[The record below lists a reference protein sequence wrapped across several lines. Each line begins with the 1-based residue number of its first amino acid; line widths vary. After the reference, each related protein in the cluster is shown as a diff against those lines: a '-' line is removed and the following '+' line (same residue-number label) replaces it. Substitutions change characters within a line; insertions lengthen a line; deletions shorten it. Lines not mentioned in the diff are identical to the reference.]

1 MKNVTISMKEE
12 TLRDVRLEAAKA
24 GKSVS
29 RFIADLIEANAHAPQ
44 IAMPITRNAQMEA
57 LERILSGPK
66 WSVMRD
72 GRMPTADERN
82 ER

>member
-1 MKNVTISMKEE
+1 MKNVTISMSDE
-12 TLRDVRLEAAKA
+12 TLQKIRVDAAKA

-29 RFIADLIEANAHAPQ
+29 KYISDTLNAISDKPSLQTGTTREAQ
-44 IAMPITRNAQMEA
+44 IEA

-66 WSVMRD
+66 WDVMRN

>member
-1 MKNVTISMKEE
+1 MKNLTISMSEDV
-12 TLRDVRLEAAKA
+12 LHDVRVEAAKA

-29 RFIADLIEANAHAPQ
+29 KYVADILEQNIRRPASVRPT
-44 IAMPITRNAQMEA
+44 TRESQMKA

-66 WSVMRD
+66 WNVMRG

>member
-12 TLRDVRLEAAKA
+12 VLAELRISAAKA

-29 RFIADLIEANAHAPQ
+29 RFVADLIEASVQKPVPPAP
-44 IAMPITRNAQMEA
+44 ATRNAQMEA

-66 WSVMRD
+66 WDIMRD
-72 GRMPTADERN
+72 GRMPTAEERN

>member
-1 MKNVTISMKEE
+1 MKNVTI
-12 TLRDVRLEAAKA
+12 TLDEMLLGDVRVRAAQS

-29 RFIADLIEANAHAPQ
+29 RYVSDVLAASVHAVQPSVAH
-44 IAMPITRNAQMEA
+44 TRDAQLEA

>member
-1 MKNVTISMKEE
+1 MRNVTISMKDEVLAE
-12 TLRDVRLEAAKA
+12 LRVEAAKA

-29 RFIADLIEANAHAPQ
+29 RFVADLIEASVSKSAPVTP
-44 IAMPITRNAQMEA
+44 MSRNAQMEA

-72 GRMPTADERN
+72 GRMPTAEERN

>member
-1 MKNVTISMKEE
+1 MKNVTISMKDDVLGE
-12 TLRDVRLEAAKA
+12 LRVEAAKA

-29 RFIADLIEANAHAPQ
+29 KFVGDMVEANLRKRV
-44 IAMPITRNAQMEA
+44 IAGPSTRNAQMEA

-66 WSVMRD
+66 WNVMRD

>member
-1 MKNVTISMKEE
+1 MKNVTISMEE
-12 TLRDVRLEAAKA
+12 EVLRDVRVEAAKA

-29 RFIADLIEANAHAPQ
+29 RFVAELVEAGIRKQPEPTPAS
-44 IAMPITRNAQMEA
+44 RNEQMEA

-72 GRMPTADERN
+72 GRMPTSEERN

>member
-29 RFIADLIEANAHAPQ
+29 RFIADLIEANTQTPQ
-44 IAMPITRNAQMEA
+44 VAMPTTRNAQMEA

>member
-1 MKNVTISMKEE
+1 MKNVTISMKDEVLAE
-12 TLRDVRLEAAKA
+12 LRIEAAKA

-29 RFIADLIEANAHAPQ
+29 RFVADLIEASIQKPMAAAP
-44 IAMPITRNAQMEA
+44 ATRNAQMEA

-66 WSVMRD
+66 WDIMRD
-72 GRMPTADERN
+72 GRMPTAEERN

>member
-1 MKNVTISMKEE
+1 MKNVTISMHDDV
-12 TLRDVRLEAAKA
+12 LRELRVEAAKA

-29 RFIADLIEANAHAPQ
+29 RFVADLIEASIRKSEIPAP
-44 IAMPITRNAQMEA
+44 MSRNAQLEA
-57 LERILSGPK
+57 LERIISGPK

-72 GRMPTADERN
+72 GRMPTAEERN

>member
-1 MKNVTISMKEE
+1 MKNVTISMQDDV
-12 TLRDVRLEAAKA
+12 LRELRVEAAKS

-29 RFIADLIEANAHAPQ
+29 RFVADLVEASIRKSAVPAP
-44 IAMPITRNAQMEA
+44 MSRNAQLEA

-72 GRMPTADERN
+72 GRMPTAEERN

>member
-12 TLRDVRLEAAKA
+12 VLGELRIAAAKA

-29 RFIADLIEANAHAPQ
+29 RFVADLVEASVQRPVTATPA
-44 IAMPITRNAQMEA
+44 TRSAQMEA

-66 WSVMRD
+66 WEIMRD
-72 GRMPTADERN
+72 GRMPNAEERN